1 MVDLRAPVY
10 ERIRDS
16 KRKQILSNR
25 HRAALSKIGSAF
37 PSLLSDV
44 GFEDDTPQEV
54 ASESYNPLLGL
65 QEHSDA
71 QQNSQNAARSH
82 ILCQLV
88 LHSDDLIAEEE
99 KLELQQ
105 KNTHRLQADYDKNP
119 AQPGLAMRL
128 DRMVEEVSIRQG
140 KITQMRR
147 DLLTLINQD
156 EDLETGPEPS
166 PATLAYRQ
174 FFRDAAREGLLKLAD
189 TLPDVTDQDYNLPIE
204 THNAPKTTY
213 SANNASKPG
222 QNLDFFSNAP
232 FKNG

>member
-44 GFEDDTPQEV
+44 GFEDDTPQQT

-99 KLELQQ
+99 KLDLQQ
-105 KNTHRLQADYDKNP
+105 KNRQRLQTDYDKNP

-128 DRMVEEVSIRQG
+128 DRMIEEVGIRQG

-147 DLLTLINQD
+147 DLVDLINQD

-166 PATLAYRQ
+166 KASLAYRH
-174 FFRDAAREGLLKLAD
+174 FFRQAARDGLLKLAE
-189 TLPDVTDQDYNLPIE
+189 TLPDSPDLDYQLPLE
-204 THNAPKTTY
+204 THAAPKQSYTNDIT
-213 SANNASKPG
+213 AKPG
-222 QNLDFFSNAP
+222 QNLDFFSHSP
-232 FKNG
+232 SKSD